1 MDSVVTT
8 KGQVV
13 IPVDLREKYAIQ
25 KGTKVHFAEEN
36 GRIYLVPLNDKLI
49 DKYYGILKSDS
60 SKGSVTKALLEER
73 RKEKQREDRK
83 IKRWLRH

>member
-13 IPVDLREKYAIQ
+13 IPVDLRVKYAIQ

-36 GRIYLVPLNDKLI
+36 GRIYLVPLNEKLI
-49 DKYYGILKSDS
+49 DQYAGILKSP
-60 SKGSVTKALLEER
+60 KGSMTKALLEER
-73 RKEKQREDRK
+73 RKDRILEDK
-83 IKRWLRH
+83 KAKRWAKH

>member
-1 MDSVVTT
+1 MDSIVTT

-13 IPVDLREKYAIQ
+13 IPVDLREKYDIQ

-36 GRIYLVPLNDKLI
+36 GRIYLVPLNEKLI
-49 DKYYGILKSDS
+49 DQYAGILKEG

-73 RKEKQREDRK
+73 RKEKEREEK
-83 IKRWLRH
+83 KFKRWIRH